1 LKKSE
6 TNMRKILLTS
16 ILSLFSS
23 VRLGS
28 STPTADINFPL
39 ENAKKEQLAKVG
51 SIGQIESAKNN
62 LGGLDV
68 RKKVK
73 NAQELFQLE
82 DAQQAHF
89 LTSKNLVTWDSV
101 LSMVKRRESLQLKP
115 YICPG
120 GHLSIGYGHLI
131 VKGEDYLK
139 NGVTE
144 AQADSLLH
152 SDMGYYRDWVEK
164 TLKLKGNQLK
174 AMTHFCYAFG
184 TTKFLKSE
192 LYQKVKRK
200 QPINEQIVKWVNIN
214 HKPNSSLL
222 RQRNL
227 ELAWYN
233 SK

>member
-1 LKKSE
+1 
-6 TNMRKILLTS
+6 MRKILLTS

-23 VRLGS
+23 VRLGNG
-28 STPTADINFPL
+28 TPTSDTNLPPID
-39 ENAKKEQLAKVG
+39 AKKQQLATIET
-51 SIGQIESAKNN
+51 IGQVEAASKKF
-62 LGGLDV
+62 GTLDV
-68 RKKVK
+68 RKNLK
-73 NAQELFQLE
+73 NAQESFKIEDEQL
-82 DAQQAHF
+82 QADF
-89 LTSKNLVTWDSV
+89 LTNKNLITWDSV
-101 LSMVKRRESLQLKP
+101 VSMVKRRESLQLKP

-131 VKGEDYLK
+131 LKGEDNLK
-139 NGVTE
+139 NGITE
-144 AQADSLLH
+144 AQADSLLY
-152 SDMGYYRDWVEK
+152 SDMGYYRDWVK
-164 TLKLKGNQLK
+164 NTLKLRGNQLK

-192 LYQKVKRK
+192 LYQKVKSK
-200 QPINEQIVKWVNIN
+200 QPIDDQITKWVNIN

>member
-1 LKKSE
+1 
-6 TNMRKILLTS
+6 MRKILLTS

-23 VRLGS
+23 VRLGNG
-28 STPTADINFPL
+28 TPTSDTNLPPID
-39 ENAKKEQLAKVG
+39 AKKQQLATIET
-51 SIGQIESAKNN
+51 IGQVEAASKKF
-62 LGGLDV
+62 GTLDV
-68 RKKVK
+68 RKNLK
-73 NAQELFQLE
+73 NVQESFKIEDEQL
-82 DAQQAHF
+82 QADF
-89 LTSKNLVTWDSV
+89 LTNKNLITWDSV
-101 LSMVKRRESLQLKP
+101 VSMVKRRESLQLKP

-131 VKGEDYLK
+131 LKGEDNLK
-139 NGVTE
+139 NGITE
-144 AQADSLLH
+144 AQADSLLY
-152 SDMGYYRDWVEK
+152 SDMGYYRDWVK
-164 TLKLKGNQLK
+164 NTLKLRGNQLK

-192 LYQKVKRK
+192 LYQKVKSK
-200 QPINEQIVKWVNIN
+200 QPIDDQITKWVNIN